1 MKKTVSPEQLAERA
15 AALKARPRTPL
26 KLLVSMGTCGIAAGT
41 ANVLKAVYSEIT
53 ERNLEN
59 AIEVSEVGCMGL
71 CYAEPVMMMLDTVTG
86 KRLIYGDVTPQQVP
100 AILSAGTTAPAEG
113 TRTLERNWYYPE
125 FEEAAPG
132 ELQAR
137 IVLRNTGR
145 LNPEKIDEYIE
156 NDGYSALAKVLR
168 TMTPQEVID
177 LISAS
182 GLRGRGG
189 GGFPTGR
196 KWQFAAD
203 QKSAEKF
210 IICNADEGDPGAFMD
225 RAVLEGD
232 PHTVLEAMAIGGYAI
247 GAHTGVIYIRAEYP
261 LAVKRLEIAIEQAR
275 AEGFLGQDIFGS
287 GFDFNIEIKFGA
299 GAFVCGEETALTH
312 SIEGKRGEPT
322 VKPPF
327 PAVEG
332 LWKRPSVV
340 NNVETYACI
349 GAIVRKGADWFRSLG
364 TAGSPGTKVFALA
377 GKVAKVGLVEVP
389 MGTTLREIIFGIG
402 NGIKNGRKFKAV
414 QTGGPSGGCIT
425 TENLDLPIDYEA
437 LKKIGSMMGSGGM
450 IVMDEDDC
458 MVNIAKFFLEFTL
471 DESCG
476 KCTPCRIGNRRMYEM
491 LEDITEGRGT
501 METIDKLKA
510 LSATIKDT
518 ALCGLGQTSP
528 NPVLSTLANFED
540 EYLAHVKEARC
551 PAGVCT
557 KLIHFEISDKC
568 VGCGLCLH
576 HCPVNCIT
584 GERKA
589 RHQIDQSRCIKC
601 GVCFQTC
608 KFRAVEKH

>member
-100 AILSAGTTAPAEG
+100 AILSTGTTAPAEG

-275 AEGFLGQDIFGS
+275 EEGFLGKDIFGS

-299 GAFVCGEETALTH
+299 GAFVCGEETALIH